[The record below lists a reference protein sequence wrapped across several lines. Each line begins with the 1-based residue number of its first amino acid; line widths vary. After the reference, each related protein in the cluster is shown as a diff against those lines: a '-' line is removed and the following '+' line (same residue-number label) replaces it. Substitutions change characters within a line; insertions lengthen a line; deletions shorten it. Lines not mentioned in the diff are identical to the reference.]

1 MKSLKIFTLAATIT
15 LCAAPIA
22 AYPTLAASNESD
34 APAETVAAPLPAES
48 IEADPPE
55 STVKV
60 TALFN
65 VHLKESSDARQ
76 EYPTEEQTAS
86 MGLVLKNKAGKVYR
100 PTEIMEGFRPKFSEI
115 PAGSYTVEFAPIAG
129 YHVGQGATGSGYP
142 YRQPGE
148 TIDLAE
154 GNPRVI
160 RSFYIL
166 LLKDPEPADTHDEE
180 NASGATDNDTASGS
194 ADNGNASDSTDNG
207 TASDSAGSA
216 NNTAGAGTN
225 NTGAGV
231 NDAGAGTNNA
241 GAGTNNAGAGTN
253 NAGAGTNNAG
263 AANTGAASNAGSGTA
278 VNNDAATTNAADNTG
293 GASGNSGA
301 GSDKAQSG
309 NNQETGK
316 AHNPKGSHLLAHTG
330 FATGATACAVMTALV
345 AGAALTLTRRR
356 IQK

>member
-241 GAGTNNAGAGTN
+241 GA
-253 NAGAGTNNAG
+253 
-263 AANTGAASNAGSGTA
+263 ANTGAASNAGSGTA